1 MPLSSR
7 ERPFQA
13 SGPNIETNI
22 KLLNIQH
29 SSTLFIEKKGFY
41 CATLC
46 VNAVFAVARCPS
58 VCLSV
63 RPSRSCIV
71 FRRLKISSNFI
82 LGSVAPSFHFF
93 DPVRRYHIPRG
104 TPSLGRKI
112 HGRGWENFAIFD
124 SNHRFSRKRY
134 EIGPWLL
141 WNVNRKS

>member
-7 ERPFQA
+7 EKPFQA

-63 RPSRSCIV
+63 RLSRSCIV

-82 LGSVAPSFHFF
+82 LGPVAPSFYFLTPCVDTKF
-93 DPVRRYHIPRG
+93 RG
-104 TPSLGRKI
+104 ELRHWGAKYTGGGGKI
-112 HGRGWENFAIFD
+112 
-124 SNHRFSRKRY
+124 
-134 EIGPWLL
+134 L
-141 WNVNRKS
+141 